1 MGQGITAFSPQFRS
15 SLGGECEVTT
25 AFLPAEFCS
34 SFGDEGR
41 ASAVLAAAFS
51 PEVRFSIG
59 DECEAPTAFFPAG
72 FCSSFG
78 DECKASAVSD
88 FFPCSLARSFFSRFR
103 SC

>member
-51 PEVRFSIG
+51 PEFRFSFG
-59 DECEAPTAFFPAG
+59 GECEAPTAFSPAE
-72 FCSSFG
+72 FCSSVG
-78 DECKASAVSD
+78 DECKASAV
-88 FFPCSLARSFFSRFR
+88 PIFFSQKDVDFLLK
-103 SC
+103 